1 MSGDRKKY
9 EHLAGVCDYLAQTA
23 PTPEQRKTFEELA
36 GKWRVMA
43 TNQNLYEV
51 APSTAHRSTV
61 RGWLSG
67 LRKAP
72 ASTID

>member
-9 EHLAGVCDYLAQTA
+9 EHLAGLCDYLAQSA
-23 PTPEQRKTFEELA
+23 STPEQRKTFEELA

-43 TNQNLYEV
+43 TNQKLYEV
-51 APSTAHRSTV
+51 PPSTARRSVV